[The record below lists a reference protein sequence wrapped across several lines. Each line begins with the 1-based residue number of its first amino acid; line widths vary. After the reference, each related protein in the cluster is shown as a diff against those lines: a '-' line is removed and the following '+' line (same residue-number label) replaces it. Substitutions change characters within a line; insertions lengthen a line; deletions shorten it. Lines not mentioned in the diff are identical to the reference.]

1 MQGKIMINISALIND
16 LSASQNSFY
25 MIKEFNKCIDNTD
38 LSVGVFCNRHCV
50 PVIQPLFACR
60 LANFLVSYNG
70 IVIATTLEEAE
81 IILKLPNKS
90 SRYLYLWDLDW
101 LENPVF
107 FSSAM
112 NILRDDKL
120 QILARSESHAKV
132 IDNFANREV
141 KGIIDNW
148 NIDQVLKLCT

>member
-1 MQGKIMINISALIND
+1 MLNISALIND

-25 MIKEFNKCIDNTD
+25 MIKEFNKCIENTD
-38 LSVGVFCNRHCV
+38 LSVSVFCNRHCV
-50 PVIQPLFACR
+50 PVVQPLFSCR

-112 NILRDDKL
+112 NILRDNKL
-120 QILARSESHAKV
+120 EILARSISHSNV
-132 IDNFANREV
+132 IENFCNRKV
-141 KGIIDNW
+141 KGIVDNW
-148 NIDQVLKLCT
+148 NINQLLKLCV